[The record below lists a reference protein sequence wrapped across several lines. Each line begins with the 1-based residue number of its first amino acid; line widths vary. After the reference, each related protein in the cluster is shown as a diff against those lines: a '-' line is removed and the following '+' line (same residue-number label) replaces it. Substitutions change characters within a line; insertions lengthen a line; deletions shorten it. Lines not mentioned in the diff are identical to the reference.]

1 MATATLLEVKATL
14 SEVDVVVSF
23 AAHVELGVTTMAKLP
38 VLEAKLR
45 IAKLLVGEGLKPF
58 PNCRS
63 RVPPSATEL
72 VLMI

>member
-1 MATATLLEVKATL
+1 MKGL
-14 SEVDVVVSF
+14 STRIVGLAAVAVSF
-23 AAHVELGVTTMAKLP
+23 ATQVELGVTTDAKLP

-45 IAKLLVGEGLKPF
+45 IAKLLLDDGLKVF
-58 PNCRS
+58 PNCRF